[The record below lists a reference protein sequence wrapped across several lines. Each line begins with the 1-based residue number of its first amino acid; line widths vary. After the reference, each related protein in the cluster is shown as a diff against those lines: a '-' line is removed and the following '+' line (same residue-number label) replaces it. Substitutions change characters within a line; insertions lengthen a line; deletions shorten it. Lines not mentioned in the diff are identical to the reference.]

1 MARGVRGGEVYG
13 VNSSRAWSHALA
25 IIAGTTALRLVLGA
39 VIPLFPDETY
49 YWEWSRTLAAGY
61 FDHPPMVALFVR
73 AGTALLGT
81 TPLGVRLF
89 PILAGGATALAIAL
103 TARRIE
109 GDEAG
114 RLAALVFT
122 CVPIAAVGSVLATPD
137 APMLCFV
144 AWTLYAV
151 IRALDTGP
159 DAPDGARSAAHTLRW
174 WALAGLC
181 IGLAMASKFTSVF
194 VPAGIALACLLHPR
208 LQNRFG
214 EAGPYVAVA
223 IASCVL
229 APVLVWNGMH
239 DWVSFKFQ
247 LGHGLGAPKGGALGA
262 LNRELELIGGQ
273 IGLVSPILFYFVV
286 RGIRRAFDP
295 TPSGL
300 RVVLGTVAVT
310 CIAFFLYSAT
320 RRSVEAN
327 WPAIAWIPA
336 MILVATEPPDSWR
349 GVRWL
354 RGGLALGA
362 LLSIVIYVHVL
373 TPILPLPADRD
384 QVAKAFGWD
393 QVGQAV
399 DRTRAF
405 YLQKASFG
413 VSDLFIGAERYQDAS
428 ELSYHLKDHPRVFSL
443 NLQGRPNQ
451 YDLWKTFPDSAHI
464 GASLLLV
471 LDEEVGE
478 PRIIRKLMCCFV
490 RSDMKESVALLRG
503 GALVARKRLWFLGQW
518 NGDWPPRAQPFPW
531 TD

>member
-1 MARGVRGGEVYG
+1 VARGVRVGEVYQ
-13 VNSSRAWSHALA
+13 VTTSRAWRQTLA
-25 IIAGTTALRLVLGA
+25 IIAATTLLRLVLGA
-39 VIPLFPDETY
+39 VVPLFPDETY
-49 YWEWSRTLAAGY
+49 YWDWSRTLAAGY
-61 FDHPPMVALFVR
+61 FDHPPMIALLVR
-73 AGTALLGT
+73 AGTLLLGA

-89 PILAGGATALAIAL
+89 PILASGCTALAMAL

-122 CVPIAAVGSVLATPD
+122 CVPIAAAGSVLATPD

-151 IRALDTGP
+151 IRAIDTGP
-159 DAPDGARSAAHTLRW
+159 GSPEGPESAPRAIRW

-181 IGLAMASKFTSVF
+181 IGLAMASKFSSVF
-194 VPAGIALACLLHPR
+194 VPAGIAIACLLHPR

-214 EAGPYVAVA
+214 EPGPYVAVV
-223 IASCVL
+223 IASLVL
-229 APVLVWNGMH
+229 APVLYWNGTH

-247 LGHGLGAPKGGALGA
+247 LGHGLGTPKGGALGA

-273 IGLVSPILFYFVV
+273 IGLVSPILFYFVI

-300 RVVLGTVAVT
+300 RVVLGVVAVT

-336 MILVATEPPDSWR
+336 MILVATEPPDTWR
-349 GVRWL
+349 GVKWL

-362 LLSIVIYVHVL
+362 VLSVVIYIHVV
-373 TPILPLPADRD
+373 TPILPLRADRD
-384 QVAKAFGWD
+384 QVAKAYGWD
-393 QVGQAV
+393 VVAQAV
-399 DRTRAF
+399 DRNRDFFLQRA
-405 YLQKASFG
+405 AFG
-413 VSDLFIGAERYQDAS
+413 VSDLYVAAERYQDAS
-428 ELSYHLKDHPRVFSL
+428 ELSYHLKGHPRVYSL

-451 YDLWKTFPDSAHI
+451 YDLWKTFAESARV
-464 GASLLLV
+464 GASILLI
-471 LDEEVGE
+471 LDDEVGE
-478 PRIIRKLMCCFV
+478 PRIIKKLSCCFA
-490 RSDMKESVALLRG
+490 RGDMRESVTMLRD
-503 GALVARKRLWFLGQW
+503 GAFIARKRIWYLGHW

>member
-1 MARGVRGGEVYG
+1 MARGVRGGELYL
-13 VNSSRAWSHALA
+13 VNTSRAWRQTLA
-25 IIAGTTALRLVLGA
+25 IIAATTAFRLVIGA
-39 VIPLFPDETY
+39 LVPLFPDETY
-49 YWEWSRTLAAGY
+49 YWDWSRTLAAGY
-61 FDHPPMVALFVR
+61 FDHPPMIALFVR
-73 AGTALLGT
+73 AGTALLGA

-89 PILAGGATALAIAL
+89 PILASGATALAIAL

-122 CVPIAAVGSVLATPD
+122 CVPIAAAGSVLATPD
-137 APMLCFV
+137 APMLCFI
-144 AWTLYAV
+144 AWTLYAT

-159 DAPDGARSAAHTLRW
+159 DAPDGARPPSHALRW

-214 EAGPYVAVA
+214 EPGPYLAVV

-229 APVLVWNGMH
+229 APVLYWNGTH
-239 DWVSFKFQ
+239 DWVSFQFQ

-273 IGLVSPILFYFVV
+273 IGLLSPIIFFFVA

-300 RVVLGTVAVT
+300 RLVLGTVVVT

-327 WPAIAWIPA
+327 WPVIAWIPA
-336 MILVATEPPDSWR
+336 MVLVATEPPETRR

-354 RGGLALGA
+354 NGGLVFGA
-362 LLSIVIYVHVL
+362 LLSAVIYIHVL
-373 TPILPLPADRD
+373 TPILPLKPERD
-384 QVAKAFGWD
+384 QVAKAFGWER
-393 QVGQAV
+393 VAQAV
-399 DRTRAF
+399 DRTRDF
-405 YLQKASFG
+405 YLQRPSFG
-413 VSDLFIGAERYQDAS
+413 LGDFFIGAERYQDAS
-428 ELSYHLKDHPRVFSL
+428 ELAYHLQGHPRVFSL

-451 YDLWKTFPDSAHI
+451 YDLWKTFTDSAHV

-471 LDEEVGE
+471 LDDELGE
-478 PRIIRKLMCCFV
+478 PKIIKKLSCCFA
-490 RSDMKESVALLRG
+490 RSDMKEGVALLRD
-503 GALVARKRLWFLGQW
+503 GALVSRKRLWFLGQW